1 MHLIVCLDDR
11 NGMAFAGRR
20 QSMDSL
26 LRARMLQTVGNKKLW
41 MNSYSAR
48 QFETLADTVCVDE
61 SFLEKAG
68 LNDYCFVETDDLTD
82 YLKKIRNVIIYRWG
96 RVYPSDISF
105 PIQILSDRRKAG
117 ETVFS
122 GSSREQITE
131 EVYVL

>member
-20 QSMDSL
+20 QSMDRL

-48 QFETLADTVCVDE
+48 QFETHADTVCVDE

-122 GSSREQITE
+122 GSSHEQITE